1 MQISFIPPITLDG
14 IPILHY
20 LIEQTSENNE
30 EYNSQNITNTMIIM
44 DGLGSINYTIN
55 VSAWNTVG
63 QGDIASFLLVGGNK
77 NNNFYN

>member
-1 MQISFIPPITLDG
+1 MQITFSPPNTLDG

-20 LIEQTSENNE
+20 LIEQTSE